1 MWAHG
6 DGPKE
11 PVNSLVSALVT
22 SAIDVF
28 SPTWSSMR
36 AAVGS
41 VKESNREKVYQAG
54 LQLLSSVVNVIRTAD
69 LWSCSS
75 WIEVFHSVADINYLP
90 PQVCLQIDVTIFVT
104 MCQLVYV
111 L

>member
-11 PVNSLVSALVT
+11 PVNSLVSALVA

-28 SPTWSSMR
+28 SPTWSNMR
-36 AAVGS
+36 TTVGS
-41 VKESNREKVYQAG
+41 VKENNREKVYQAG
-54 LQLLSSVVNVIRTAD
+54 LQLLSSVVNVIRTAN

-75 WIEVFHSVADINYLP
+75 WIEVFHSVYDINYLP
-90 PQVCLQIDVTIFVT
+90 PMVCSKIF
-104 MCQLVYV
+104 
-111 L
+111 

>member
-11 PVNSLVSALVT
+11 PVNSLVSALVA

-28 SPTWSSMR
+28 SPSWCNMR
-36 AAVGS
+36 ATAGS
-41 VKESNREKVYQAG
+41 VKENNREKVYQAG

-69 LWSCSS
+69 LWTCPS
-75 WIEVFHSVADINYLP
+75 WMEVFHSVYEISYLP
-90 PQVCLQIDVTIFVT
+90 PAVCFNFSLLY
-104 MCQLVYV
+104 ML
-111 L
+111 